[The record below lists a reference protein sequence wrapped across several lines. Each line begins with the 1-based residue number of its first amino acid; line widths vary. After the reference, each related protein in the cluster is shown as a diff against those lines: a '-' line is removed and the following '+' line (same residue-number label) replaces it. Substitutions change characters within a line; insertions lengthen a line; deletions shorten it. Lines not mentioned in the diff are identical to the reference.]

1 LIVKNV
7 AGGVAD
13 VRIGGESLS
22 ASGTDFGFCAEASGD
37 SAQMHIKT
45 AKTARSA
52 GERSFSNFWRSVTW
66 IITFGKN
73 GGESVDW
80 DQRNSHR

>member
-22 ASGTDFGFCAEASGD
+22 ASGTDFGSSAYASED
-37 SAQMHIKT
+37 NAQTQIET
-45 AKTARSA
+45 AKTATSA
-52 GERSFSNFWRSVTW
+52 GQPSFSNF
-66 IITFGKN
+66 
-73 GGESVDW
+73 
-80 DQRNSHR
+80 